1 MWKVHMHRT
10 SRLKEIVGVILHKLR
25 FLHILEKGGGIP
37 QLDRQIM
44 KALGYEGVNVEEF
57 LIDVS
62 KLKMKSSYALP

>member
-10 SRLKEIVGVILHKLR
+10 QRLKEIVGVILHKLV
-25 FLHILEKGGGIP
+25 FLHLLEKGRSIL

-44 KALGYEGVNVEEF
+44 KDLGSEGVNVEEF